1 MNRYIERAENVA
13 RFIDVNMQLALDAAA
28 GSAQWQPLVDTTGDR
43 LMFADRYEAASR
55 EQVVEFLTF
64 DTDNPNSILSCLNRA
79 HDNAR
84 SVREVISSEM
94 WEQAHRFYL
103 MLQQAARQRRVMH
116 TPHAFFEEIK
126 SASRLFM
133 GVTDATMSHGEGW
146 HFGRLG
152 QVLERADKTS
162 RMLDV

>member
-64 DTDNPNSILSCLNRA
+64 DTDNPNSILS
-79 HDNAR
+79 
-84 SVREVISSEM
+84 
-94 WEQAHRFYL
+94 
-103 MLQQAARQRRVMH
+103 
-116 TPHAFFEEIK
+116 
-126 SASRLFM
+126 
-133 GVTDATMSHGEGW
+133 
-146 HFGRLG
+146 
-152 QVLERADKTS
+152 
-162 RMLDV
+162 